1 MSDTLDLIDASGIDN
16 MKDTEDNLLPFIEDD
31 EPLPNKQDVGFE
43 KYDNDIP
50 DSNKQTIGMT
60 ILFLVLMILYLGFCV
75 YYRKVIKTR
84 QAVDERRLVNGDRD
98 NVGRIRYA
106 IYFLLVLYVWL
117 RFWFWAQ
124 DMYYGAYDMLTFCIL
139 YMI

>member
-60 ILFLVLMILYLGFCV
+60 ILFLVLMILYIGFCV

-84 QAVDERRLVNGDRD
+84 QAVDDEETSERRQRQRRD
-98 NVGRIRYA
+98 NQVCHVCIM
-106 IYFLLVLYVWL
+106 FL
-117 RFWFWAQ
+117 
-124 DMYYGAYDMLTFCIL
+124 
-139 YMI
+139 